1 VIEPTRLEPKIDTK
15 LFCGLVEIPRSL
27 VRNRRASPRP
37 AIFGGIGGMIGIGPA
52 TILPFAS
59 PVPSPRSHSVTP
71 LRLSRPLT
79 PLNQWGSPA
88 GQVNPSI
95 EDEIT
100 HIETRLSHH
109 ATQNKSHEA
118 NKARL
123 ELVEREIGER
133 VADGGDLDELLGEE
147 EVLIS
152 RILEFEGDGVGRG
165 MEVLKLSRRIKDL
178 LEVE

>member
-1 VIEPTRLEPKIDTK
+1 
-15 LFCGLVEIPRSL
+15 
-27 VRNRRASPRP
+27 
-37 AIFGGIGGMIGIGPA
+37 MIGIGPA
-52 TILPFAS
+52 SILPFAS
-59 PVPSPRSHSVTP
+59 PVPSSPRSHSVTP

-79 PLNQWGSPA
+79 PLNQRGSSV
-88 GQVNPSI
+88 GQENPSI
-95 EDEIT
+95 EVEDEIT

-118 NKARL
+118 DKARL

-133 VADGGDLDELLGEE
+133 IADGGDLYEFLGEE

-165 MEVLKLSRRIKDL
+165 MEVLKLSGRIKDL